1 VEAQAALEAKLR
13 VEEEKSATKHAA
25 HAAAEEAHAAALTEL
40 ADLRA
45 SYTRELAAAGER
57 VSDADLAH
65 AEMIAALES
74 RFEAQLASV
83 MDAAD
88 EAHAF
93 ALDAVNARGK
103 NEHTEALEAS
113 AAAHATTLAAIEAKH
128 AMEID
133 NLESVAKQIVDRRN
147 DEIAA
152 LGRAHSD
159 ALRSAQREGEGAL
172 AAALHESESTLA
184 SSATEHGTVALQ
196 LERTMEDAATL
207 RQEKL
212 ALKEEIAS
220 LSVRVEEQVKT
231 IAHAKEDATHVE
243 QVWVDALAAAIEEG
257 KKRADGLASQLDAQ
271 RAARSTDVSTHAARA
286 AEAAATHAK
295 LLEAIET
302 EKRVGASHVEQAES
316 AAERRQ
322 EDALRAL
329 RDEHAALLL
338 QAKQSA
344 AQQRD
349 VMASKWESKQMSARE
364 SKSEMLQ
371 RHDAALHA
379 LRDKHAAALMQA
391 QSAAG
396 QIIEQRA
403 TALRAEH
410 ALALVRAEEKAVKVH
425 AAALSNL
432 RTEHAAGLT
441 RAERAAELVHAERE
455 ATLREEHNV
464 ALQQAGDAAA
474 QLHEGAV
481 TLLKAQHTA
490 ALAKANA
497 NAEAGGVASAA
508 STQELAALKVEVA
521 ALKARHANRDATDD
535 LNTITEQKREEA
547 RIAELSALRAKH
559 EMLSSQRAWD
569 SEDAAR
575 AKRELELQQEE
586 IDALKLAVAK
596 SHADHAE
603 AVSAD
608 VAVRQMR
615 AVQESEHV
623 KRRERELVAKKTE
636 IAALKIEL
644 ARLREEALEAAE
656 SKDVGGE
663 REEMGGGASRVHL
676 NRHGSISIAGT
687 GLTMSP
693 AAYNGQVRVQA
704 AERGGDGAA
713 TREAQ
718 LMREKLAAKDEEIRA
733 LRLQAATAFR
743 GHSQAAQSKA
753 SVETHLIAQK
763 FELEAKHA
771 VELQVGALLR
781 STVVFF
787 LFCFEFSPH
796 TMLLSPSFLLYAA
809 TGA

>member
-1 VEAQAALEAKLR
+1 
-13 VEEEKSATKHAA
+13 
-25 HAAAEEAHAAALTEL
+25 
-40 ADLRA
+40 
-45 SYTRELAAAGER
+45 
-57 VSDADLAH
+57 
-65 AEMIAALES
+65 
-74 RFEAQLASV
+74 
-83 MDAAD
+83 
-88 EAHAF
+88 
-93 ALDAVNARGK
+93 
-103 NEHTEALEAS
+103 
-113 AAAHATTLAAIEAKH
+113 
-128 AMEID
+128 
-133 NLESVAKQIVDRRN
+133 
-147 DEIAA
+147 
-152 LGRAHSD
+152 
-159 ALRSAQREGEGAL
+159 
-172 AAALHESESTLA
+172 
-184 SSATEHGTVALQ
+184 
-196 LERTMEDAATL
+196 
-207 RQEKL
+207 
-212 ALKEEIAS
+212 
-220 LSVRVEEQVKT
+220 
-231 IAHAKEDATHVE
+231 
-243 QVWVDALAAAIEEG
+243 
-257 KKRADGLASQLDAQ
+257 
-271 RAARSTDVSTHAARA
+271 
-286 AEAAATHAK
+286 
-295 LLEAIET
+295 
-302 EKRVGASHVEQAES
+302 
-316 AAERRQ
+316 
-322 EDALRAL
+322 
-329 RDEHAALLL
+329 
-338 QAKQSA
+338 
-344 AQQRD
+344 
-349 VMASKWESKQMSARE
+349 
-364 SKSEMLQ
+364 
-371 RHDAALHA
+371 
-379 LRDKHAAALMQA
+379 
-391 QSAAG
+391 
-396 QIIEQRA
+396 
-403 TALRAEH
+403 
-410 ALALVRAEEKAVKVH
+410 VKVH
-425 AAALSNL
+425 AAALSKL
-432 RTEHAAGLT
+432 RTDHAAGLT

-623 KRRERELVAKKTE
+623 KLRERELVAKKTE

-693 AAYNGQVRVQA
+693 AAYNGQVQVQA

-787 LFCFEFSPH
+787 C
-796 TMLLSPSFLLYAA
+796 LLRVLTA
-809 TGA
+809 